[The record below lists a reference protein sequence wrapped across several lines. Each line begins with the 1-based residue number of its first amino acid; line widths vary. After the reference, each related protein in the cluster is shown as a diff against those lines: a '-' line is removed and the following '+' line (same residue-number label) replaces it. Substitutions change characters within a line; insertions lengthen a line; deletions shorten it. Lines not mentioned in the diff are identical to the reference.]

1 MISRLKGTILARQV
15 DQIELETASGVVYE
29 VYVPLS
35 VLERIPEH
43 LVSEFEIFTLQIVR
57 DDSIK
62 LYGFI
67 ESKERELFKR
77 LLGATGVG
85 PKMALAMLSTFSY
98 IRLIKAL
105 MEKDVGALTQVSGV
119 GKKRAERIALEL
131 VDKVEDL
138 ADGSDLTSGVLGA
151 SSQEA
156 VAALVSLGYSFVDA
170 DAAVRSV
177 TEVEDITNTDDLIRV
192 VLSQQ

>member
-15 DQIELETASGVVYE
+15 DQIEIETASGVVYE

-43 LVSEFEIFTLQIVR
+43 LVLEFEIYTLQVVR

-85 PKMALAMLSTFSY
+85 PKMALAMLSTYSY
-98 IRLIKAL
+98 VRLIKAL
-105 MEKDVGALTQVSGV
+105 ME
-119 GKKRAERIALEL
+119 
-131 VDKVEDL
+131 
-138 ADGSDLTSGVLGA
+138 
-151 SSQEA
+151 
-156 VAALVSLGYSFVDA
+156 
-170 DAAVRSV
+170 
-177 TEVEDITNTDDLIRV
+177 N
-192 VLSQQ
+192 

>member
-1 MISRLKGTILARQV
+1 
-15 DQIELETASGVVYE
+15 
-29 VYVPLS
+29 
-35 VLERIPEH
+35 
-43 LVSEFEIFTLQIVR
+43 
-57 DDSIK
+57 
-62 LYGFI
+62 
-67 ESKERELFKR
+67 
-77 LLGATGVG
+77 
-85 PKMALAMLSTFSY
+85 MALAMLSTYSY
-98 IRLIKAL
+98 VRLIKAL

-119 GKKRAERIALEL
+119 GKKRAARIALEL

-138 ADGSDLTSGVLGA
+138 ADGSDLTSGVLGE

-192 VLSQQ
+192 VLSKQ

>member
-15 DQIELETASGVVYE
+15 DQIEIETASGVVYE

-43 LVSEFEIFTLQIVR
+43 LVSEFEIYTLQVVR

-85 PKMALAMLSTFSY
+85 PKMALAMLSTYSY
-98 IRLIKAL
+98 VRLIKAL

-138 ADGSDLTSGVLGA
+138 ADGSDLTSGVLGE

-156 VAALVSLGYSFVDA
+156 VAALVSLGYSFVDE